1 MGGAWL
7 VCRSMSRRRVLTGLV
22 LSVVPAVPTLAACSS
37 DDDRLVVYSGRT
49 SNLIGPLL
57 EDFADESGISIDVR
71 YGDSADLALLID
83 EEGDRTP
90 ADVFIS
96 QSPGAVGFLDAGG
109 RLAELSDE
117 LIAAVPEG
125 DAAGDNGW
133 VGLSGRVR
141 TLVYNPELVDAT
153 DLPDSV
159 LDLTAAEYA
168 GQVALA
174 PTNGSFQ
181 DFVTVVRDQL
191 GDDEAAAWLDGM
203 AAGDPP
209 TFDNNT
215 AIVEAVGRGEVPMG
229 LVNHYYAFRA
239 KAEDPDL
246 PVENHYFP
254 DGDLSSSPRR
264 RVRGHRGAV
273 HRSAALPGVAQP
285 HRRRGPGRALPVE
298 RDAHA
303 AAQHARAGL
312 GHRGIERRRRH
323 GTRLADHP
331 HRSPAAA
338 ALGRT
343 GPVAAGVPVVRGCTG
358 AHGRRRA
365 GWTARHPPRVGR
377 RRDHT
382 ARGVLGRM
390 GGAHPVHHALR
401 DAAGGGPPHRPT
413 AVARGERPAA
423 RPAAVRRLSHGR
435 APAAQRRDR
444 RRGAPGL
451 PLRRQRLRRRG
462 AVALRHPDAGHLHQ
476 PAARPRPVGGAQ
488 PVVGRRCAGGGG
500 GGAHGRPP
508 PAPPGGGPPPAGP
521 AGGAGGGG
529 G

>member
-1 MGGAWL
+1 
-7 VCRSMSRRRVLTGLV
+7 MSRRRVLTGLV
-22 LSVVPAVPTLAACSS
+22 LSVVAAAPTLAACTS

-49 SNLIGPLL
+49 KNLIDPLL

-90 ADVFIS
+90 SDVFIS

-125 DAAGDNGW
+125 DTAGDNGW

-153 DLPDSV
+153 DLPESV
-159 LDLTAAEYA
+159 LDLTGAEYA

-181 DFVTVVRDQL
+181 DFVTVLRDQL

-209 TFDNNT
+209 TFGNNT

-254 DGDLSSSPRR
+254 DGDLGSTLLVTAASIIDEADMADEAEQLVEFLLSPEAQEFFSEETFEYPLAD
-264 RVRGHRGAV
+264 GAV
-273 HRSAALPGVAQP
+273 VNDALPP
-285 HRRRGPGRALPVE
+285 FE
-298 RDAHA
+298 E
-303 AAQHARAGL
+303 
-312 GHRGIERRRRH
+312 ISK
-323 GTRLADHP
+323 TRIDLDE
-331 HRSPAAA
+331 
-338 ALGRT
+338 L
-343 GPVAAGVPVVRGCTG
+343 
-358 AHGRRRA
+358 
-365 GWTARHPPRVGR
+365 
-377 RRDHT
+377 
-382 ARGVLGRM
+382 
-390 GGAHPVHHALR
+390 
-401 DAAGGGPPHRPT
+401 GGGLERTT
-413 AVARGERPAA
+413 AMIDE
-423 RPAAVRRLSHGR
+423 S
-435 APAAQRRDR
+435 
-444 RRGAPGL
+444 GL
-451 PLRRQRLRRRG
+451 N
-462 AVALRHPDAGHLHQ
+462 D
-476 PAARPRPVGGAQ
+476 
-488 PVVGRRCAGGGG
+488 
-500 GGAHGRPP
+500 
-508 PAPPGGGPPPAGP
+508 
-521 AGGAGGGG
+521 
-529 G
+529 